1 MGQRVRI
8 KLKAFDNQV
17 IDYSTKLIID
27 STKKSKAKVS
37 GPILLP
43 TKIKKYTV
51 LKSPHVNITAR
62 NQYEIRCYKRLVDI
76 YDTSHETMSLLMA
89 LELPE
94 GVDIKIEQ

>member
-8 KLKAFDNQV
+8 KLKSFDNQV
-17 IDYSTKLIID
+17 IDQSTRLIID
-27 STKKSKAKVS
+27 STKKSKAKIS
-37 GPILLP
+37 GPVLLP

-62 NQYEIRCYKRLVDI
+62 SQYEIRCYKRLIDI
-76 YDTSHETMSLLMA
+76 YDTSPETMNLLMA

-94 GVDIKIEQ
+94 GVDIQIEQ